1 MPYPLPSMPTA
12 HPRRTA
18 GAARG
23 RRTGWRGWLF
33 LLLSWL
39 PTSLPAA
46 DPAQVLVLL
55 SETGGAYGELL
66 EQLQE
71 RLDAQAPGRV
81 DLQSQLVPE
90 AIGERRE
97 LFARRPALV
106 VSVGIRAS
114 ALALQDADDLP
125 VLSLLVPYDSYTSL
139 LDNAAA
145 QSAGRLPHSAIYLD
159 QPLARQLD
167 LLQLV
172 LPKARRIAALAG
184 PHSAQRAGE
193 LGALC
198 LQRSL
203 KLTTETVGA
212 TDNPV
217 PVLSQLLERA
227 EVLLALPD
235 PAVFNRNNLQAI
247 LLTTYRSGVPVL
259 GFSQAYVRAGALAA
273 VHSTASQIGAQ
284 AGEWIADLAN
294 SGRWQ
299 LGTPRYPGYYSVAVN
314 AQVAQTLGINVADED
329 TLLEQLRGLEN
340 RRNEPQDG
348 QRP

>member
-1 MPYPLPSMPTA
+1 V
-12 HPRRTA
+12 
-18 GAARG
+18 
-23 RRTGWRGWLF
+23 
-33 LLLSWL
+33 LLSWL
-39 PTSLPAA
+39 PAPLTAAEPARV
-46 DPAQVLVLL
+46 QVLL

-66 EQLQE
+66 EALQK
-71 RLDAQAPGRV
+71 RLDTEAPGRV
-81 DLQSQLVPE
+81 ELQPQLVPE
-90 AIGERRE
+90 TIGERRA

-114 ALALQDADDLP
+114 ELAMQDADSLP
-125 VLSLLVPYDSYTSL
+125 VLSLLVPYDSYTRL
-139 LDNAAA
+139 LGNAAA
-145 QSAGRLPHSAIYLD
+145 QSGGRLPHSAIYLD
-159 QPLARQLD
+159 QPLERQLD

-193 LGALC
+193 LGVLC
-198 LQRSL
+198 LRRGL

-217 PVLSQLLERA
+217 PALSQLLERA
-227 EVLLALPD
+227 EVLVALPD
-235 PAVFNRNNLQAI
+235 PAIFNRNSLQAI

-259 GFSQAYVRAGALAA
+259 GFSQAYVRTGALAA
-273 VHSTASQIGAQ
+273 VHSTADQIGAQ
-284 AGEWIADLAN
+284 AGEWIAELAN

-314 AQVAQTLGINVADED
+314 AQVAQTLGIKVKDEH
-329 TLLEQLRGLEN
+329 TLLEQLRMLEQ
-340 RRNEPQDG
+340 RRNEPQEG

>member
-1 MPYPLPSMPTA
+1 MPSA
-12 HPRRTA
+12 QHRRAA
-18 GAARG
+18 GAVRAR
-23 RRTGWRGWLF
+23 RNVWLGWL
-33 LLLSWL
+33 LLLL
-39 PTSLPAA
+39 GGLPASLTA
-46 DPAQVLVLL
+46 AEPARVQVLL

-66 EQLQE
+66 EALQE
-71 RLDAQAPGRV
+71 RLDIEAPGRI

-90 AIGERRE
+90 AIGDRRE
-97 LFARRPALV
+97 LFASRPALI

-139 LDNAAA
+139 LENAAA
-145 QSAGRLPHSAIYLD
+145 QSGHRLPHSAIYLD
-159 QPLARQLD
+159 QPLARQLA

-198 LQRSL
+198 LQRGL

-247 LLTTYRSGVPVL
+247 LLTTYRSGVPVV

-273 VHSTASQIGAQ
+273 VHSTAGQIGTQ
-284 AGEWIADLAN
+284 AGEWIAELAN
-294 SGRWQ
+294 GGRWQ

-314 AQVAQTLGINVADED
+314 AQVAQTLGINVADEH
-329 TLLEQLRGLEN
+329 TLLERLRALEEQRDGL
-340 RRNEPQDG
+340 
-348 QRP
+348 RP